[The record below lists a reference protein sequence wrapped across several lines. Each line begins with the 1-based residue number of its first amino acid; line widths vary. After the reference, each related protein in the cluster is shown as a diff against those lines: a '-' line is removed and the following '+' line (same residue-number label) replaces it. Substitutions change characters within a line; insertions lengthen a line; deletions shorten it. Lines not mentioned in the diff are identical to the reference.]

1 VAITL
6 DQRSD
11 FTLPA
16 YRKVAWDGEP
26 VRIGPAAITHMAAAR
41 ASFMALLESD
51 RTAFI
56 YGTTTGGG
64 PLANTLIPPEM
75 QREHAR
81 RRGRSSTYGFG
92 GHVLAD
98 RVTRGIVF
106 ARLVDFVEGH
116 AKTRPE
122 IAQRVAALLDR
133 DSLPSI
139 PLGAEVSAGE
149 IILLAHVMSPLRG
162 DDFQEGEYGPL
173 LNGSP
178 CSSAFAADVALQAAG
193 RLATAERVL
202 GLSIEAMNAP
212 LEAYHPALKRLWGD
226 PYAAQALDV
235 LQRLLPIGSDGR
247 RPYQAPVSYRVLP
260 RVLGQAHR
268 AVAAIGDVAATSLRS
283 VTLNP
288 AYVPPAAEGDSGLVL
303 HTGGYH
309 NAMAYPAIDQVT
321 ATWADLCTIC
331 DRHTTKL
338 HKGDVSLLPDMLAA
352 PGQAPWSGT
361 ARLGFLPV
369 GFGERVRNAA
379 VRTQLPYSEGGG
391 YGGQDDVA
399 LPTSL
404 AYERE
409 EQAGEYLDACLAILA
424 AAASQAL
431 HLADRTPGGELSA
444 FLDGVRSH
452 FAPVVPGA
460 GTREQGDELG
470 RLAQAFGEAALGRG
484 VFASPATRAADPVDA
499 PAPTPTVGAAPPAGV
514 DTGAT
519 QSGGAR

>member
-1 VAITL
+1 
-6 DQRSD
+6 
-11 FTLPA
+11 
-16 YRKVAWDGEP
+16 
-26 VRIGPAAITHMAAAR
+26 MAAAR

-64 PLANTLIPPEM
+64 PLANTLIPPEK
-75 QREHAR
+75 QREHAK

-92 GHVLAD
+92 GHVLPD
-98 RVTRGIVF
+98 RVARGIVF

-122 IAQRVAALLDR
+122 IAERVAALLDR
-133 DSLPSI
+133 DRLPQI
-139 PLGAEVSAGE
+139 PLGGEVSAGE

-162 DDFQEGEYGPL
+162 GDYQEGEYMPL
-173 LNGSP
+173 INGSP

-193 RLATAERVL
+193 RLATAERVI
-202 GLSIEAMNAP
+202 GLSVEAMNAP

-235 LQRLLPIGSDGR
+235 LGRLLSIGADGR

-268 AVAAIGDVAATSLRS
+268 AVAAIEDVAATSLRA
-283 VTLNP
+283 VTINP
-288 AYVPPAAEGDSGLVL
+288 AFVPPAAEGGTGLVL

-338 HKGDVSLLPDMLAA
+338 HKGDVSLLPDMLVA
-352 PGQAPWSGT
+352 PGQEPWSGT
-361 ARLGFLPV
+361 AVLGFLQV
-369 GFGERVRNAA
+369 GFGERARNAA
-379 VRTQLPYSEGGG
+379 VRTHLPYSEGGG
-391 YGGQDDVA
+391 FRGQNDVA

-409 EQAGEYLDACLAILA
+409 EQAAECLDACLAILA
-424 AAASQAL
+424 ATASQAL
-431 HLADRTPGGELSA
+431 YLTDRTPGGELGE
-444 FLDGVRSH
+444 FLEAVRSH
-452 FAPVVPGA
+452 FPPLVPGPEAREYDAELA
-460 GTREQGDELG
+460 G
-470 RLAQAFGEAALGRG
+470 LARAFGQAARGRG
-484 VFASPATRAADPVDA
+484 VLAAR
-499 PAPTPTVGAAPPAGV
+499 
-514 DTGAT
+514 AT
-519 QSGGAR
+519 QT